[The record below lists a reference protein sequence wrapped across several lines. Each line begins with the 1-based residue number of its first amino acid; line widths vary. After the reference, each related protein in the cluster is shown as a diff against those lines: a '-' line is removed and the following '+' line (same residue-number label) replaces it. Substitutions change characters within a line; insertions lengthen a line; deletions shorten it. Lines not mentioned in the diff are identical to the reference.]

1 MIYKISKDQIERV
14 MKSVL
19 DTMDIKVDIMYR
31 SHSLHTNDI
40 TATVYLYKDDQVF
53 GYRFGYDFIFKYD
66 KRFDSLGF
74 DGHFPKIEKL
84 DFFKMIP
91 EKVVIKY
98 FTDKTEEY
106 LRGFLDRG
114 NVPEFKRIMT
124 EETNTNSTNAQ
135 LQKKLIKSLL
145 DSASFEG
152 VCGYNFNIDWD
163 NDRVSGV
170 ILKFSSQW
178 YRSDDDKDALNTKL
192 ITIQRTKLI
201 VKEMVSKYLNI
212 ENLYVGS
219 YLEDCEL

>member
-1 MIYKISKDQIERV
+1 
-14 MKSVL
+14 MKSLL
-19 DTMDIKVDIMYR
+19 DKMDVKVDIMYWN
-31 SHSLHTNDI
+31 HSTHDNSI
-40 TATVYLYKDDQVF
+40 TATVYLYKDDQVLGNRQ
-53 GYRFGYDFIFKYD
+53 GYEFVFKYD
-66 KRFDSLGF
+66 KRFNSLGF
-74 DGHFPKIEKL
+74 DGHYPKIEKL

-98 FTDKTEEY
+98 FTDRTKEY
-106 LRGFLDRG
+106 LSGYIDRG
-114 NVPEFKRIMT
+114 NIPAFKRIVT

-192 ITIQRTKLI
+192 ITMQRNKLI